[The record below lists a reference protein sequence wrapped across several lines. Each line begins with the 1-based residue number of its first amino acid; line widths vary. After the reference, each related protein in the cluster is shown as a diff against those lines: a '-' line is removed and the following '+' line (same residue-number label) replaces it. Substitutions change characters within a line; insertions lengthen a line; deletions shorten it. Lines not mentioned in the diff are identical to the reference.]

1 MSTRREFIKQVA
13 VASAALA
20 IGDKL
25 DAMGKKIPVTA
36 PGRVLGANDKV
47 RVAVA
52 GVHNRGR
59 ALAMNFAQMTSDCE
73 VVYICDCDSAIV
85 PAAQEACKAA
95 SGIEPKYVRDY
106 RELVKMP
113 DIDVIVVAMPDHWH
127 AAAAIMAMENG
138 KHVYLEKPA
147 THTPAE
153 NEMVLKAQKK
163 YGKVVQIGTQR
174 RSWPTVREGIE
185 ILRNGEYGLGTV
197 SVAKSWYSHPRPS
210 IGKFDP
216 SPVPE
221 NLDWELWQGPAPH
234 KKEFK
239 ANCLHYNWH
248 WYWDWGTGEALNN
261 GSHFIDV
268 IRWGMGLADYP
279 TLVNSVGGKY
289 RFVDD
294 DWQTPDYQLITLQY
308 GDRCSVNWEGRSRNH
323 FPTDGLTHGVTF
335 YGEDSCMWFDF
346 RDSYVIRDMK
356 GNVIKEAVGSLPV
369 RVNDTFNPCEALDTI
384 HLKNFLDGIRLGTP
398 LNAPLIEGCK
408 STQLMQYGNIA
419 QRVGHS
425 LHIDPKTGKIL
436 GDNEAMK
443 YWTRKYE
450 KGWMPKV

>member
-13 VASAALA
+13 VAGAVLA

-25 DAMGKKIPVTA
+25 DAMDKRIPKVA
-36 PGRVLGANDKV
+36 PSRVLGANDKV

-73 VVYICDCDSAIV
+73 VVYICDCDSAVV

-163 YGKVVQIGTQR
+163 YNKVVQIGTQR

-185 ILRNGEYGLGTV
+185 ILRNGE
-197 SVAKSWYSHPRPS
+197 
-210 IGKFDP
+210 
-216 SPVPE
+216 
-221 NLDWELWQGPAPH
+221 
-234 KKEFK
+234 
-239 ANCLHYNWH
+239 
-248 WYWDWGTGEALNN
+248 
-261 GSHFIDV
+261 
-268 IRWGMGLADYP
+268 
-279 TLVNSVGGKY
+279 
-289 RFVDD
+289 
-294 DWQTPDYQLITLQY
+294 
-308 GDRCSVNWEGRSRNH
+308 
-323 FPTDGLTHGVTF
+323 
-335 YGEDSCMWFDF
+335 
-346 RDSYVIRDMK
+346 
-356 GNVIKEAVGSLPV
+356 
-369 RVNDTFNPCEALDTI
+369 
-384 HLKNFLDGIRLGTP
+384 
-398 LNAPLIEGCK
+398 
-408 STQLMQYGNIA
+408 
-419 QRVGHS
+419 
-425 LHIDPKTGKIL
+425 
-436 GDNEAMK
+436 
-443 YWTRKYE
+443 
-450 KGWMPKV
+450 